1 MKRWSDMR
9 KGEDGE
15 RRINRLSSG
24 EEESEEQYLV
34 VGGLASKL
42 TRRAGG
48 DNITHG
54 NSNTGW

>member
-1 MKRWSDMR
+1 MR

-24 EEESEEQYLV
+24 EEEVRSNILV

-42 TRRAGG
+42 THRAGG
-48 DNITHG
+48 ENITVTVIQDG
-54 NSNTGW
+54 NEPIRD